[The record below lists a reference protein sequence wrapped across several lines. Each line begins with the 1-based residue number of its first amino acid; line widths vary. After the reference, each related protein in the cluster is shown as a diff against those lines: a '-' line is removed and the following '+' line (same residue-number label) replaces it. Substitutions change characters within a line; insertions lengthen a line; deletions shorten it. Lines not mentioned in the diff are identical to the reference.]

1 MENSPNVAGK
11 YLVIEGND
19 GTGKSTQVD
28 LLAAW
33 LRERGREVVV
43 IEEPG
48 SDDATKT
55 TPIANEYRRVLKDN
69 RFKLD
74 PEVNVLLFS
83 AARREL
89 WFHKIEPAL
98 QRGAVVLS
106 SRSYLSTLV
115 YQGHG
120 EGIAQEAIINMTK
133 RFTSERYMSPDF
145 VVVLFADDHV
155 RQQRIA
161 ERGTTEAVDSF
172 ESRDDAFQQKIND
185 GYQTVAKTH
194 NIPLVLAERSP
205 TDVHQQILQEISR
218 NNIDF

>member
-1 MENSPNVAGK
+1 MERSGATGA
-11 YLVIEGND
+11 YIVIEGND

-28 LLAAW
+28 MLAAW

-48 SDDATKT
+48 SDDAAKT
-55 TPIANEYRRVLKDN
+55 TPVANEYRRVLKDG

-74 PEVNVLLFS
+74 PEVNLLLFS

-89 WFHKIEPAL
+89 WLHKIEPAL
-98 QRGAVVLS
+98 RRGAVVLS
-106 SRSYLSTLV
+106 SRSYVSTLV
-115 YQGHG
+115 YQGYG
-120 EGIAQEAIINMTK
+120 EGVTEDAIINMTK
-133 RFTSERYMSPDF
+133 RFTSERYMSPDC
-145 VVVLFADDHV
+145 VVVLFANDQT

-161 ERGTTEAVDSF
+161 ERGMTEAVDSF
-172 ESRDDAFQQKIND
+172 ESRDDVFQQKIND

-194 NIPLVLAERSP
+194 NIPLILAERSP
-205 TDVHQQILQEISR
+205 ADVHQHILQEISK

>member
-1 MENSPNVAGK
+1 MERLGATGA
-11 YLVIEGND
+11 YIVIEGND

-28 LLAAW
+28 MLAAW
-33 LRERGREVVV
+33 LRERGRDVVV

-48 SDDATKT
+48 SDDETKT
-55 TPIANEYRRVLKDN
+55 TPVANEYRRVLKDG

-74 PEVNVLLFS
+74 PEVNLLLFS

-89 WFHKIEPAL
+89 WLHKIEPAL
-98 QRGAVVLS
+98 RRGAVVLS
-106 SRSYLSTLV
+106 SRSYVSTLV
-115 YQGHG
+115 YQGYG
-120 EGIAQEAIINMTK
+120 EGVAEGAIINMTK

-145 VVVLFADDHV
+145 VVVLFANDQT

-161 ERGTTEAVDSF
+161 ERGMTEAVDSF
-172 ESRDDAFQQKIND
+172 ESRDDVFQQKIND

-194 NIPLVLAERSP
+194 NIPLILAERSP
-205 TDVHQQILQEISR
+205 TDVHQQILQEISK

>member
-1 MENSPNVAGK
+1 MERSGATGV
-11 YLVIEGND
+11 YIVIEGND

-28 LLAAW
+28 MLAAW

-48 SDDATKT
+48 SDDAAKT
-55 TPIANEYRRVLKDN
+55 TPVANEYRRVLKDG

-74 PEVNVLLFS
+74 PEVNLLLFS

-98 QRGAVVLS
+98 RRGAVVLS
-106 SRSYLSTLV
+106 SRNYVSTLV
-115 YQGHG
+115 YQGYG
-120 EGIAQEAIINMTK
+120 EGVTENAIINMTK

-145 VVVLFADDHV
+145 VVVLFANDQT

-161 ERGTTEAVDSF
+161 ERGMTEAVDSF
-172 ESRDDAFQQKIND
+172 ESRDDVFQQKIND

-194 NIPLVLAERSP
+194 NIPLILAERSP
-205 TDVHQQILQEISR
+205 ADVHQQIIQEISK

>member
-1 MENSPNVAGK
+1 MENSPNVVGK

-28 LLAAW
+28 MLAAW

-48 SDDATKT
+48 SDDAAKT
-55 TPIANEYRRVLKDN
+55 TPVANEYRRVLKDG

-74 PEVNVLLFS
+74 PEVNLLLFS

-98 QRGAVVLS
+98 RRGAVVLS
-106 SRSYLSTLV
+106 SRNYVSTLV
-115 YQGHG
+115 YQGYG
-120 EGIAQEAIINMTK
+120 EGVTEDAIINMTK

-145 VVVLFADDHV
+145 VVVLFANDQT

-161 ERGTTEAVDSF
+161 ERGMTEAVDSF
-172 ESRDDAFQQKIND
+172 ESRDDVFQQKIND

-194 NIPLVLAERSP
+194 NIPLILAERSP
-205 TDVHQQILQEISR
+205 ADVHQQIIQEISK

>member
-1 MENSPNVAGK
+1 MERSDATGA
-11 YLVIEGND
+11 YIVIEGND

-28 LLAAW
+28 MLAAW

-48 SDDATKT
+48 SDDAAKT
-55 TPIANEYRRVLKDN
+55 TPVANEYRRVLKDG

-74 PEVNVLLFS
+74 PEVNLLLFS

-98 QRGAVVLS
+98 QRGVVVLS
-106 SRSYLSTLV
+106 SRSYVSTLV
-115 YQGHG
+115 YQGYG
-120 EGIAQEAIINMTK
+120 EGVAEGAIINMTK

-145 VVVLFADDHV
+145 VVVLFANDQT

-161 ERGTTEAVDSF
+161 ERGMTEAVDSF
-172 ESRDDAFQQKIND
+172 ESRDDVFQQKIND

-194 NIPLVLAERSP
+194 NIPLILAERSP
-205 TDVHQQILQEISR
+205 ADVHQHILQEISK

>member
-1 MENSPNVAGK
+1 MERSGATGV
-11 YLVIEGND
+11 YIVIEGND

-28 LLAAW
+28 MLAAW

-43 IEEPG
+43 VEEPG
-48 SDDATKT
+48 SDDEAKT
-55 TPIANEYRRVLKDN
+55 TPIANEYRRVLKDDQ
-69 RFKLD
+69 FKLD

-98 QRGAVVLS
+98 RRGAVVLS
-106 SRSYLSTLV
+106 SRSYVSTLV
-115 YQGHG
+115 YQGYG
-120 EGIAQEAIINMTK
+120 EGVTEDAIINMTK

-145 VVVLFADDHV
+145 VVVLFANDQT

-161 ERGTTEAVDSF
+161 ERGMTEAVDSF
-172 ESRDDAFQQKIND
+172 ESRDDVFQQKIND

-194 NIPLVLAERSP
+194 NIPLILAERSP
-205 TDVHQQILQEISR
+205 ADVHQHILQEISK

>member
-1 MENSPNVAGK
+1 MERSDATGA
-11 YLVIEGND
+11 YIVIEGND

-28 LLAAW
+28 MLAAW

-48 SDDATKT
+48 SDDAAKT
-55 TPIANEYRRVLKDN
+55 TPVANEYRRVLKDG

-74 PEVNVLLFS
+74 PEVNLLLFS

-98 QRGAVVLS
+98 QRGVVVLS
-106 SRSYLSTLV
+106 SRSYVSTLV
-115 YQGHG
+115 YQGYG
-120 EGIAQEAIINMTK
+120 EGVAEDTIISMTK
-133 RFTSERYMSPDF
+133 RFTHERYMSPDF
-145 VVVLFADDHV
+145 VVVLFANDQT

-161 ERGTTEAVDSF
+161 ERGMTEAVDSF
-172 ESRDDAFQQKIND
+172 ESRDDVFQQKIND

-194 NIPLVLAERSP
+194 NIPLILAERSP
-205 TDVHQQILQEISR
+205 ADVHQHILQEISK

>member
-1 MENSPNVAGK
+1 MERSDATGA
-11 YLVIEGND
+11 YIVIEGND

-28 LLAAW
+28 MLAAW

-48 SDDATKT
+48 SDDAAKT
-55 TPIANEYRRVLKDN
+55 TPVANEYRRVLKDG

-74 PEVNVLLFS
+74 PKVNVLLFS

-98 QRGAVVLS
+98 RRGAVVLS
-106 SRSYLSTLV
+106 SRSYVSTLV
-115 YQGHG
+115 YQGYG
-120 EGIAQEAIINMTK
+120 EGVTEDAIINMTK

-145 VVVLFADDHV
+145 VVVLFANDQT

-161 ERGTTEAVDSF
+161 ERGMPEAVDSF
-172 ESRDDAFQQKIND
+172 ESRDDVFQQKIND

-194 NIPLVLAERSP
+194 NIPLILAERSP
-205 TDVHQQILQEISR
+205 ADVHQQIIQEISK

>member
-1 MENSPNVAGK
+1 MERSGATGA
-11 YLVIEGND
+11 YIVIEGND

-28 LLAAW
+28 MLAAW

-48 SDDATKT
+48 SDDAAKT
-55 TPIANEYRRVLKDN
+55 TPVANEYRRVLKDG

-74 PEVNVLLFS
+74 PEVNLLLFS

-98 QRGAVVLS
+98 QRGVVVLS
-106 SRSYLSTLV
+106 SRSYVSTLV
-115 YQGHG
+115 YQGYG
-120 EGIAQEAIINMTK
+120 EGVAEDTIISMTK
-133 RFTSERYMSPDF
+133 RFTHERYMSPDF
-145 VVVLFADDHV
+145 VVVLFADDQT

-161 ERGTTEAVDSF
+161 ERGMTEAVDSF
-172 ESRDDAFQQKIND
+172 ESRDDVFQQKIND

-194 NIPLVLAERSP
+194 NIPLILAERSP
-205 TDVHQQILQEISR
+205 ADVHQQIIQEISK

>member
-1 MENSPNVAGK
+1 MERLGATGA
-11 YLVIEGND
+11 YIVIEGND

-28 LLAAW
+28 MLAAW

-48 SDDATKT
+48 SDDAAKT
-55 TPIANEYRRVLKDN
+55 TPVANEYRRVLKDG

-74 PEVNVLLFS
+74 PEVNLLLFS

-98 QRGAVVLS
+98 RRGAVVLS
-106 SRSYLSTLV
+106 SRNYVSTLV
-115 YQGHG
+115 YQGYG
-120 EGIAQEAIINMTK
+120 EGVTEDAIINMTK

-145 VVVLFADDHV
+145 VVVLFANDQT

-161 ERGTTEAVDSF
+161 ERGMTEAVDSF
-172 ESRDDAFQQKIND
+172 ESRDDVFQQKIND

-194 NIPLVLAERSP
+194 NIPLILAERSP
-205 TDVHQQILQEISR
+205 ADVHQQIIQEISK

>member
-1 MENSPNVAGK
+1 MERSDTTGA
-11 YLVIEGND
+11 YIVIEGND

-28 LLAAW
+28 MLAAW

-48 SDDATKT
+48 SDDAAKT
-55 TPIANEYRRVLKDN
+55 TPVANEYRRVLKDG

-74 PEVNVLLFS
+74 PEVNLLLFS

-98 QRGAVVLS
+98 RRGAVVLS
-106 SRSYLSTLV
+106 SRSYVSTLV
-115 YQGHG
+115 YQVYG
-120 EGIAQEAIINMTK
+120 EGVAEDTIISMTK
-133 RFTSERYMSPDF
+133 RFTHERYMSPDF
-145 VVVLFADDHV
+145 VVVLFANDQT
-155 RQQRIA
+155 RQQRIT
-161 ERGTTEAVDSF
+161 ERGMTEAVDSF
-172 ESRDDAFQQKIND
+172 ESRDDVFQQKIND

-194 NIPLVLAERSP
+194 NIPLILAEHSP
-205 TDVHQQILQEISR
+205 ADVHQQIIQEISK

>member
-1 MENSPNVAGK
+1 MERSDTTGA
-11 YLVIEGND
+11 YIVIEGND

-28 LLAAW
+28 MLAAW

-48 SDDATKT
+48 SDDAAKT
-55 TPIANEYRRVLKDN
+55 TPVANEYRRVLKDG

-74 PEVNVLLFS
+74 PEVNLLLFS

-98 QRGAVVLS
+98 QRGVVVLS
-106 SRSYLSTLV
+106 SRSYVSTLV
-115 YQGHG
+115 YQGYG
-120 EGIAQEAIINMTK
+120 EGVAEDTIISMTK
-133 RFTSERYMSPDF
+133 RFTHERYMSPDF
-145 VVVLFADDHV
+145 VVVLFANDQT

-161 ERGTTEAVDSF
+161 ERGMTEAVDSF
-172 ESRDDAFQQKIND
+172 ESRDDVFQQKIND

-194 NIPLVLAERSP
+194 NIPLILAERSP
-205 TDVHQQILQEISR
+205 ADVHQQIIQEISK

>member
-1 MENSPNVAGK
+1 MERSDATGA
-11 YLVIEGND
+11 YIVIEGND

-28 LLAAW
+28 MLAAW

-48 SDDATKT
+48 SDDAAKT
-55 TPIANEYRRVLKDN
+55 TPVANEYRRVLKDG

-74 PEVNVLLFS
+74 PEVNLLLFS

-98 QRGAVVLS
+98 QRGVVVLS
-106 SRSYLSTLV
+106 SRSYVSTLV
-115 YQGHG
+115 YQGYG
-120 EGIAQEAIINMTK
+120 EGVAEDTIISMTK
-133 RFTSERYMSPDF
+133 RFTHERYMSPDF
-145 VVVLFADDHV
+145 VVVLFADDRV

-172 ESRDDAFQQKIND
+172 ESRDDVFQQKIND

-194 NIPLVLAERSP
+194 NIPLILAERSP
-205 TDVHQQILQEISR
+205 ADVHQYILQEISK

>member
-1 MENSPNVAGK
+1 MERSDATGA
-11 YLVIEGND
+11 YIVIEGND

-28 LLAAW
+28 MLAAW

-43 IEEPG
+43 VEEPG
-48 SDDATKT
+48 SDDEAKT
-55 TPIANEYRRVLKDN
+55 TPVANEYRRVLKDD

-98 QRGAVVLS
+98 QRGVVVLS
-106 SRSYLSTLV
+106 SRSYVSTLV
-115 YQGHG
+115 YQGYG
-120 EGIAQEAIINMTK
+120 EGVAEDTIISMTK
-133 RFTSERYMSPDF
+133 RFTHERYMNPDF
-145 VVVLFADDHV
+145 VVVLFADDQT
-155 RQQRIA
+155 RQRRIA

-172 ESRDDAFQQKIND
+172 ESRDDVFQQKIND

-194 NIPLVLAERSP
+194 NIPLILAERSP
-205 TDVHQQILQEISR
+205 ADVHQYILQEISK

>member
-1 MENSPNVAGK
+1 MERLGATGA
-11 YLVIEGND
+11 YIVIEGND

-28 LLAAW
+28 MLAAW

-48 SDDATKT
+48 SDDETKT
-55 TPIANEYRRVLKDN
+55 TPVANEYRRVLKDG

-74 PEVNVLLFS
+74 PEVNLLLFS

-89 WFHKIEPAL
+89 WLHKIEPAL

-115 YQGHG
+115 YQGYG
-120 EGIAQEAIINMTK
+120 EGGTEDTIISMTK
-133 RFTSERYMSPDF
+133 RFTHECYMNPDF
-145 VVVLFADDHV
+145 VVVLFADDQT
-155 RQQRIA
+155 RQRRIA
-161 ERGTTEAVDSF
+161 ERGITEAVDSF
-172 ESRDDAFQQKIND
+172 ESRNDAFQKKIND

-194 NIPLVLAERSP
+194 NIPLILAERSP
-205 TDVHQQILQEISR
+205 TDVHQHILQEISK

>member
-1 MENSPNVAGK
+1 MERSDTTGA
-11 YLVIEGND
+11 YIVIEGND

-28 LLAAW
+28 MLAAW

-43 IEEPG
+43 VEEPG
-48 SDDATKT
+48 SDDAAKT

-74 PEVNVLLFS
+74 PEVNLLLFS

-98 QRGAVVLS
+98 QRGVVVLS
-106 SRSYLSTLV
+106 SRSYVSTLV
-115 YQGHG
+115 YQGYG
-120 EGIAQEAIINMTK
+120 EGVAEDTIISMTK
-133 RFTSERYMSPDF
+133 RFTHERYMSPDF
-145 VVVLFADDHV
+145 VAVLFANDQT

-161 ERGTTEAVDSF
+161 ERGMTEAVDSF

-194 NIPLVLAERSP
+194 NIPLILAERSP
-205 TDVHQQILQEISR
+205 TDVHQQILQEISK

>member
-1 MENSPNVAGK
+1 MERLGATGA
-11 YLVIEGND
+11 YIVIEGND

-28 LLAAW
+28 MLAAW
-33 LRERGREVVV
+33 LRECGREVVV

-48 SDDATKT
+48 SDDAAKT
-55 TPIANEYRRVLKDN
+55 TPVANEYRRVLKDD
-69 RFKLD
+69 RFKLG
-74 PEVNVLLFS
+74 PEVNLLLFS

-98 QRGAVVLS
+98 RRGAVVLS
-106 SRSYLSTLV
+106 SRNYVSTLV
-115 YQGHG
+115 YQGYG
-120 EGIAQEAIINMTK
+120 EGVTEDAIISMTK

-145 VVVLFADDHV
+145 VVVLFANDQT

-161 ERGTTEAVDSF
+161 ERGMTEAVDSF
-172 ESRDDAFQQKIND
+172 ESRDDVFQQKIND

-194 NIPLVLAERSP
+194 NIPLILAERSP
-205 TDVHQQILQEISR
+205 ADVHQQIIQEISK

>member
-1 MENSPNVAGK
+1 MR
-11 YLVIEGND
+11 LVIQRVSKASVSIEN
-19 GTGKSTQVD
+19 K
-28 LLAAW
+28 
-33 LRERGREVVV
+33 VVGSIDKGLMV
-43 IEEPG
+43 LVGVAG
-48 SDDATKT
+48 SDDEAKT
-55 TPIANEYRRVLKDN
+55 TLVANEYRRVLKDG

-74 PEVNVLLFS
+74 PEVNLLLFS

-106 SRSYLSTLV
+106 SRNYVSTLV

-120 EGIAQEAIINMTK
+120 EGVAEDAIINMTK
-133 RFTSERYMSPDF
+133 RFTHERYMNPDF
-145 VVVLFADDHV
+145 VVVLFADDQT
-155 RQQRIA
+155 RQQRIT

-172 ESRDDAFQQKIND
+172 ESRNDAFQKKIND

-194 NIPLVLAERSP
+194 NIPLILAERSP
-205 TDVHQQILQEISR
+205 TDVHQHILQEISK